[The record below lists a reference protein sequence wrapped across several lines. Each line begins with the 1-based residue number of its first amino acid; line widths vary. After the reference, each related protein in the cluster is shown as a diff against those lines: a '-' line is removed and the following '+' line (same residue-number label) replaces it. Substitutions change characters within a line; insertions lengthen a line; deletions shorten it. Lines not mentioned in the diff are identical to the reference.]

1 MKTIK
6 EIEEAAKTYA
16 ESKANPIF
24 RRLEVSIAEK
34 AFKAGAEFAQQVV
47 VEKETLTPN
56 KQ

>member
-47 VEKETLTPN
+47 VKKETLTPN